1 MIRHALSFFR
11 FCHGMLFMLH
21 LTTGSPLLGELDHCF
36 LLCYAILFY
45 AIIHY
50 ITCLEPVDWHA
61 LLYCVVQCCYV
72 ISHHRF
78 PTLWGYAV
86 PCYQTPLVLLFLFF
100 TLRCCAM
107 VCYVMLRYSTSRHRF
122 PTLWEP
128 VLCHAV
134 MCHARLCM
142 LHHTIGSPLGGEP
155 VLCNYVLCYAMLCK
169 LCYATLHHA
178 ICSSLSGE
186 RVLCHAVICYWP
198 VDTGARARR

>member
-1 MIRHALSFFR
+1 MIRFSLSFFA
-11 FCHGMLFMLH
+11 FAMECYSCYTLPLVPHFLVNLF
-21 LTTGSPLLGELDHCF
+21 F

-86 PCYQTPLVLLFLFF
+86 PCYQTPLVLLFSFF
-100 TLRCCAM
+100 TLRCGSM

-122 PTLWEP
+122 PTWWEP

-142 LHHTIGSPLGGEP
+142 LHHTIGFSLVGNP
-155 VLCNYVLCYAMLCK
+155 CFATMCYAMLC
-169 LCYATLHHA
+169 YASYAMLFYITPYVLHLVGSVCFA
-178 ICSSLSGE
+178 ML
-186 RVLCHAVICYWP
+186 
-198 VDTGARARR
+198 